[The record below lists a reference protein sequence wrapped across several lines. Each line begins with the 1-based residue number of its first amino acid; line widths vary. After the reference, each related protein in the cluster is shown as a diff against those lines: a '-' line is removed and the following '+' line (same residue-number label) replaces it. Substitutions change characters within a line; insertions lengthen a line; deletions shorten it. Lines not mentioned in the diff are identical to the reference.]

1 MRRVLSLIVLGLVGL
16 LVGPLAADQ
25 VVLRDG
31 RTLETK
37 KPPQIR
43 GRQAVLTLADGKLV
57 SVPASEIDTEKTA
70 ALAKKAAE
78 AALAPP
84 KPTPTPAGPLSLVD
98 AANSV
103 NTARRATVVLT
114 DHDVARS
121 YVDPP
126 DSEES
131 ESGAGR
137 VVVGPLSATRT
148 ETGYAVEGSLQNVG
162 RATVDGV
169 IVTVE
174 ALGAEGKAV
183 ASAFGALAKDSLA
196 PGETTSFVARVETTQ
211 IAESFRCAPR
221 WLSRPLPA
229 GEGEPGNE
237 PQPAPEP
244 EAAAP
249 PPPAPTAAPEPTPPP
264 RQPDYA
270 APPANAPV
278 GAPDKPG
285 GTYLPPPSSNQPKPP
300 GGGA

>member
-16 LVGPLAADQ
+16 LVGPLVADK

-37 KPPQIR
+37 KPPEIR

-57 SVPASEIDTEKTA
+57 SVPVSEIDAEKTA

-84 KPTPTPAGPLSLVD
+84 KPTPTPVGPLSLVD
-98 AANSV
+98 AARSGD
-103 NTARRATVVLT
+103 TARKATVVLT
-114 DHDVARS
+114 DYDVARS
-121 YVDPP
+121 YLDPP

-131 ESGAGR
+131 EGGAGR

-169 IVTVE
+169 VVTVE
-174 ALGAEGKAV
+174 ALGGEGKAV

-196 PGETTSFVARVETTQ
+196 PGETTTFVARIETTQ

-229 GEGEPGNE
+229 GEGEPGSE
-237 PQPAPEP
+237 ATPAPVP
-244 EAAAP
+244 ESTP
-249 PPPAPTAAPEPTPPP
+249 PPPPPPPAPEPTPPP

-278 GAPDKPG
+278 GAPEKPG
-285 GTYLPPPSSNQPKPP
+285 GTYLPPPSANQPKPP
-300 GGGA
+300 GGGG